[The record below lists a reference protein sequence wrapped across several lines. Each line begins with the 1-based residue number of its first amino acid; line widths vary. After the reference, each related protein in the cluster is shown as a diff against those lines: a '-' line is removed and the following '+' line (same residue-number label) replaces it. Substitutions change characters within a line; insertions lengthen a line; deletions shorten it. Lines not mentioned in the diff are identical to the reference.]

1 VRSGPVSAPEL
12 RRLVAA
18 AQAER
23 IPSVSA
29 AVVRNGEVV
38 YADAIGIAEPGRDAT
53 PDDQYRIGSISK
65 TFCAVA
71 VMQLRDE
78 GALALDDPL
87 TAYVPESAEG
97 PSIRRLLSHA
107 SGLEREP
114 KGEIW
119 ETLKPPT
126 RDELLAQLG
135 GVESVL
141 EPGRRFHYS
150 NLGFALLGEVV
161 VRLAGRP
168 FEDHVDERI
177 LRPLGM
183 ERTTWRAAEPCA
195 RGYFVDPYEER
206 LLPEPDMEPGATQ
219 SVGGLWSTVGD
230 LARWA
235 AFLADPD
242 PAVLKP
248 ETVEEMASVQ
258 VMADAA
264 WKSGYGL
271 GLQLLR
277 DGDRVYAGHGGAMPG
292 FLAGLAVARAEK
304 AGAAV
309 LTNTSA
315 GASPDV
321 LAVGLVAK
329 SLELD
334 PPAPNLWKAQDEAP
348 AELRPLLG
356 RWWSEGHEFVFFC
369 RDGKLHARLD
379 PPVAGREPAVFEPVD
394 DGRFRTVSGREIGE
408 WLRVVRDGQGAVTK
422 LYWATYAFTRDPQ
435 VFGA

>member
-1 VRSGPVSAPEL
+1 MSAPEL
-12 RRLVAA
+12 RRLVAS

-23 IPSVSA
+23 IPSVAA

-38 YADAIGIAEPGRDAT
+38 YSDAVGIAEPGRDAT

-65 TFCAVA
+65 TFCAAA
-71 VMQLRDE
+71 VMQLRDA

-97 PSIRRLLSHA
+97 PTIRRLLAHA

-126 RDELLAQLG
+126 RDEFLAQLPD
-135 GVESVL
+135 VENVL
-141 EPGRRFHYS
+141 EPGRRYHYS
-150 NLGFALLGEVV
+150 NLAFALLGEL
-161 VRLAGRP
+161 VRRLSGMP
-168 FEDHVDERI
+168 FEDYADERI

-183 ERTTWRAAEPCA
+183 ERTTWRAVPPYAK
-195 RGYFVDPYEER
+195 GYFVDPYDER
-206 LLPEPDMEPGATQ
+206 LRPEADMEPGATQ

-235 AFLADPD
+235 AFLAEPD
-242 PAVLKP
+242 PAVLRP
-248 ETVEEMASVQ
+248 ETVDEMASVQ
-258 VMADAA
+258 VMADAG
-264 WKSGYGL
+264 WRSGYGL
-271 GLQLLR
+271 GLQLFR

-292 FLAGLAVARAEK
+292 FLAGLAVDRAEK
-304 AGAAV
+304 AGAAA

-315 GASPDV
+315 GPDPTI
-321 LAVGLVAK
+321 LAKKLVAK
-329 SLELD
+329 SLELE
-334 PPAPNLWKAQDEAP
+334 PSEPALWRPQGEAP
-348 AELRPLLG
+348 EGLRPLLG

-369 RDGKLHARLD
+369 RDGRLHARVD
-379 PPVAGREPAVFEPVD
+379 PLVADKEPAVFEPAGD
-394 DGRFRTVSGREIGE
+394 DRFRTVGGRENGE

>member
-1 VRSGPVSAPEL
+1 MSAPEL

-18 AQAER
+18 AQAQR
-23 IPSVSA
+23 IPSVAA
-29 AVVRNGEVV
+29 AVVRDGEIVFS
-38 YADAIGIAEPGRDAT
+38 DAVGIAEPGREAT

-65 TFCAVA
+65 TFCAAA

-87 TAYVPESAEG
+87 TAYVPESGEG
-97 PSIRRLLSHA
+97 PTIRRLLSHS

-119 ETLKPPT
+119 ETMKPPT
-126 RDELLAQLG
+126 RDEFLGQLSE
-135 GVESVL
+135 VENVL

-150 NLGFALLGEVV
+150 NLAFALLGEVV
-161 VRLAGRP
+161 RRVAGKS
-168 FEDHVDERI
+168 FEDYADERI

-183 ERTTWRAAEPCA
+183 ARTTWRAVAPA
-195 RGYFVDPYEER
+195 AKGYFVDPYTER
-206 LLPEPDMEPGATQ
+206 LLSEADMEPGATQ

-242 PAVLKP
+242 PAVLRR
-248 ETVEEMASVQ
+248 ETVDEMASVQ
-258 VMADAA
+258 VMADER
-264 WKSGYGL
+264 WTLGNGL
-271 GLQLLR
+271 GLQLFR
-277 DGDRVYAGHGGAMPG
+277 EGERVYAGHGGAMPG
-292 FLAGLAVARAEK
+292 FLAGLAVLRSEK

-315 GASPDV
+315 GARPDS
-321 LAVGLVAK
+321 LAMSLVAK

-334 PPAPNLWKAQDEAP
+334 PPAPELWTPQAEAP
-348 AELRPLLG
+348 EPLRPLLG

-369 RDGKLHARLD
+369 CDGSLHARLD
-379 PPVAGREPAVFEPVD
+379 PPVAGSEPAVFEPAGD
-394 DGRFRTVSGREIGE
+394 DRFRTVAGRENGE

-435 VFGA
+435 VFGPAA

>member
-1 VRSGPVSAPEL
+1 MSAPEL
-12 RRLVAA
+12 RRLVAS

-23 IPSVSA
+23 IPSVAA

-38 YADAIGIAEPGRDAT
+38 YADAVGIAEPGRAAT

-65 TFCAVA
+65 TFCAAA
-71 VMQLRDE
+71 VMQLRDA

-97 PSIRRLLSHA
+97 PTIRRLLSHSA
-107 SGLEREP
+107 GLEREP
-114 KGEIW
+114 KGDIW

-126 RDELLAQLG
+126 RDEFLAQLPDI
-135 GVESVL
+135 ENVL
-141 EPGRRFHYS
+141 EPGRRYHYS
-150 NLGFALLGEVV
+150 NLAFALLGEL
-161 VRLAGRP
+161 VRRLSGMP
-168 FEDHVDERI
+168 FEDYADERI
-177 LRPLGM
+177 LGPLGM
-183 ERTTWRAAEPCA
+183 SRTTWGAVAPYA
-195 RGYFVDPYEER
+195 KGYLVDPYDER
-206 LLPEPDMEPGATQ
+206 LRPESDMEAGATQ

-248 ETVEEMASVQ
+248 ETVDEMASVQ
-258 VMADAA
+258 VMADPG
-264 WKSGYGL
+264 WKLGYGL
-271 GLQLLR
+271 GLQLFR
-277 DGDRVYAGHGGAMPG
+277 DGDRIYAGHGGAMPG
-292 FLAGLAVARAEK
+292 FLAGLAVVRADR

-315 GASPDV
+315 GAKPES
-321 LAVGLVAK
+321 LAMKLAAR

-334 PPAPNLWKAQDEAP
+334 PPAPARWLPQEEAP
-348 AELRPLLG
+348 EPLRPLLG

-369 RDGKLHARLD
+369 RDGRLHARLD
-379 PPVAGREPAVFEPVD
+379 PPVATVETAVFEPAGGD
-394 DGRFRTVSGREIGE
+394 RFRTVAGREDGE
-408 WLRVVRDGQGAVTK
+408 WLRVVRDEQGAVTK

>member
-1 VRSGPVSAPEL
+1 MSAPEL

-23 IPSVSA
+23 IPSVAA

-38 YADAIGIAEPGRDAT
+38 FADAVGIAEPGRDAT

-65 TFCAVA
+65 TFCAAA
-71 VMQLRDE
+71 VMQLRDAGE
-78 GALALDDPL
+78 LALDDPL

-97 PSIRRLLSHA
+97 PTIRRLLSHSA
-107 SGLEREP
+107 GLEREP

-126 RDELLAQLG
+126 RDEFLAQLAD
-135 GVESVL
+135 VENVL

-150 NLGFALLGEVV
+150 NLAFALLGEL
-161 VRLAGRP
+161 VRRVAGQP
-168 FEDHVDERI
+168 FEDYVDERI

-183 ERTTWRAAEPCA
+183 ERTTWRAAPPFA
-195 RGYFVDPYEER
+195 KGYFVDPYDER
-206 LLPEPDMEPGATQ
+206 LLPEGDMEPGATQ

-235 AFLADPD
+235 AFLADPY
-242 PAVLKP
+242 PAVLEP
-248 ETVEEMASVQ
+248 ATVDEMASVQ
-258 VMADAA
+258 VMVDAG

-277 DGDRVYAGHGGAMPG
+277 DGERIYAGHGGAMPG
-292 FLAGLAVARAEK
+292 FLAGLAVVRADK

-315 GASPDV
+315 GARPDS
-321 LAVGLVAK
+321 LAMKLVAK

-334 PPAPNLWKAQDEAP
+334 PPEPARWTPQDEAP
-348 AELRPLLG
+348 EALRPLLG

-369 RDGKLHARLD
+369 REGKLRARLD
-379 PPVAGREPAVFEPVD
+379 PLVPGSEPAVFEPAGD
-394 DGRFRTVSGREIGE
+394 DRFRTVEGRENGE
-408 WLRVVRDGQGAVTK
+408 WLRVARDERGAVTK

>member
-1 VRSGPVSAPEL
+1 MRSGPVSAPEL

-65 TFCAVA
+65 TFCAAA

>member
-1 VRSGPVSAPEL
+1 VSAPEL

-23 IPSVSA
+23 IPSVAA

-38 YADAIGIAEPGRDAT
+38 YAEAVGIAEPGRAAT

-65 TFCAVA
+65 TFCAAA
-71 VMQLRDE
+71 VMQLRDA

-97 PSIRRLLSHA
+97 PTIRRLLSHSA
-107 SGLEREP
+107 GLEREP
-114 KGEIW
+114 KGDIW

-126 RDELLAQLG
+126 RDEFLAQLPDI
-135 GVESVL
+135 ENVL
-141 EPGRRFHYS
+141 EPGRRYHYS
-150 NLGFALLGEVV
+150 NLAFALLGEL
-161 VRLAGRP
+161 VRRLSGMP
-168 FEDHVDERI
+168 FEDYADERI
-177 LRPLGM
+177 LGPLGM
-183 ERTTWRAAEPCA
+183 SRTTWGAVAPYA
-195 RGYFVDPYEER
+195 KGYLVDPYDER
-206 LLPEPDMEPGATQ
+206 LRPESDMEAGATQ

-248 ETVEEMASVQ
+248 ETVDEMASVQ
-258 VMADAA
+258 VMADPG
-264 WKSGYGL
+264 WKLGYGL
-271 GLQLLR
+271 GLQLFR
-277 DGDRVYAGHGGAMPG
+277 DGDRIYAGHGGAMPG
-292 FLAGLAVARAEK
+292 FLAGLAVVRADR

-315 GASPDV
+315 GAKPES
-321 LAVGLVAK
+321 LAMKLAAR

-334 PPAPNLWKAQDEAP
+334 PPAPARWLPQEEAP
-348 AELRPLLG
+348 EPLRPLLG

-369 RDGKLHARLD
+369 RDGRLHARLD
-379 PPVAGREPAVFEPVD
+379 PPVATVETAVFEPAGGD
-394 DGRFRTVSGREIGE
+394 RFRTVAGREDGE
-408 WLRVVRDGQGAVTK
+408 WLRVVRDEQGAVTK

>member
-1 VRSGPVSAPEL
+1 MSAPEL

-18 AQAER
+18 AQAEQR
-23 IPSVSA
+23 IPSVAA

-38 YADAIGIAEPGRDAT
+38 YSDAVGIAEPGRDAT

-65 TFCAVA
+65 TFCAAA
-71 VMQLRDE
+71 VMQLRDA

-87 TAYVPESAEG
+87 TAYVPESAQG
-97 PSIRRLLSHA
+97 PSIRRLLAHA

-126 RDELLAQLG
+126 RDEFLAQLAD
-135 GVESVL
+135 VENVL

-150 NLGFALLGEVV
+150 NLAFALLGEVV
-161 VRLAGRP
+161 RRLSGQP
-168 FEDHVDERI
+168 FEDYADEKI

-183 ERTTWRAAEPCA
+183 TRTTWRASEPCA
-195 RGYFVDPYEER
+195 RGYFVDPYDER
-206 LLPEPDMEPGATQ
+206 LQPESDLEPGATQ

-258 VMADAA
+258 VMVDPA
-264 WKSGYGL
+264 WKAGYGL
-271 GLQLLR
+271 GLQLFR
-277 DGDRVYAGHGGAMPG
+277 DGDRIYAGHGGAMPG
-292 FLAGLAVARAEK
+292 FLAGIAVARAEK

-315 GASPDV
+315 GARPEA
-321 LAVGLVAK
+321 LAIQLVAK

-334 PPAPNLWKAQDEAP
+334 PPTPALWTAQDEAP
-348 AELRPLLG
+348 PELRPLLG

-369 RDGKLHARLD
+369 RDGKLRARLD
-379 PPVAGREPAVFEPVD
+379 PLVPSAEPAVFEPAGD
-394 DGRFRTVSGREIGE
+394 DRFRTVAGRENGE
-408 WLRVVRDGQGAVTK
+408 WLRVARDESGAVTK
-422 LYWATYAFTRDPQ
+422 LYWATYAFTREPQ
-435 VFGA
+435 IFGA

>member
-1 VRSGPVSAPEL
+1 MSAPEL

-23 IPSVSA
+23 IPSVAA
-29 AVVRNGEVV
+29 AVVRDGEVV
-38 YADAIGIAEPGRDAT
+38 FADAVGIAEPGRDAT

-65 TFCAVA
+65 TFCAAA
-71 VMQLRDE
+71 VMQLRDAGE
-78 GALALDDPL
+78 LALDDPL
-87 TAYVPESAEG
+87 TEYVPESAEG
-97 PSIRRLLSHA
+97 PSIRRLLSHSA
-107 SGLEREP
+107 GLEREP

-126 RDELLAQLG
+126 RDEFLAQLAD
-135 GVESVL
+135 VENVL

-150 NLGFALLGEVV
+150 NLAFALLGEL
-161 VRLAGRP
+161 VRRVTGRP
-168 FEDHVDERI
+168 FDEYVDERI

-183 ERTTWRAAEPCA
+183 ERTTWRAVAPYA
-195 RGYFVDPYEER
+195 KGYFVDPFDER
-206 LLPEPDMEPGATQ
+206 LRPEGDMEPGATQ

-248 ETVEEMASVQ
+248 ETVDEMASVQ
-258 VMADAA
+258 VMVDSG
-264 WKSGYGL
+264 WRWGYGL
-271 GLQLLR
+271 GLQLTR
-277 DGDRVYAGHGGAMPG
+277 VGERVYAGHGGAMPG
-292 FLAGLAVARAEK
+292 FLAGLAVARAER

-315 GASPDV
+315 SADPDV
-321 LAVGLVAK
+321 LSMSLVAK

-334 PPAPNLWKAQDEAP
+334 PPAPRLWTPQDEAP
-348 AELRPLLG
+348 EALAPLLG
-356 RWWSEGHEFVFFC
+356 RWWSEGQEFVFYC
-369 RDGKLHARLD
+369 RDGKLRARLD
-379 PPVAGREPAVFEPVD
+379 PPPPGKVPAVFEPAGD
-394 DGRFRTVSGREIGE
+394 DRFRTVEGRENGE
-408 WLRVVRDGQGAVTK
+408 WLRVVRDESGAVTK

>member
-1 VRSGPVSAPEL
+1 VSAPEL
-12 RRLVAA
+12 RRIVAA

-23 IPSVSA
+23 IPSVAA

-38 YADAIGIAEPGRDAT
+38 YADAIGVAEPGRDAT

-65 TFCAVA
+65 TFCAAA
-71 VMQLRDE
+71 VMQLRDA
-78 GALALDDPL
+78 GLVSLDAPL

-97 PSIRRLLSHA
+97 PTIRRLLSHSA
-107 SGLEREP
+107 GLEREP

-126 RDELLAQLG
+126 RDEFLTQLAE
-135 GVESVL
+135 VENVL

-150 NLGFALLGEVV
+150 NLGFALLGEL
-161 VRLAGRP
+161 VRRVTGRP
-168 FEDHVDERI
+168 FEDYVDERI

-183 ERTTWRAAEPCA
+183 DRTTWRATAPFA
-195 RGYFVDPYEER
+195 KGYFVHPYDER
-206 LLPEPDMEPGATQ
+206 LLPEGDMEPGATQ

-258 VMADAA
+258 VMVDAR
-264 WKSGYGL
+264 WKAGYGL
-271 GLQLLR
+271 GLQLVR

-292 FLAGLAVARAEK
+292 FLAGLAVARPDK

-315 GASPDV
+315 SAEPEA
-321 LAVGLVAK
+321 LAMSLVAR

-334 PPAPNLWKAQDEAP
+334 PPGPTLWTPQEQAPEA
-348 AELRPLLG
+348 LRPLLG
-356 RWWSEGHEFVFFC
+356 RWWSEGHEFVFYC

-379 PPVAGREPAVFEPVD
+379 PPVPRAVPAVFEPAGD
-394 DGRFRTVSGREIGE
+394 DRFRTVEGRENGE
-408 WLRVVRDGQGAVTK
+408 WLRVARDDAGAVTK

>member
-1 VRSGPVSAPEL
+1 VSAPEL
-12 RRLVAA
+12 RRIVAA
-18 AQAER
+18 AQADR
-23 IPSVSA
+23 IPSVAA
-29 AVVRNGEVV
+29 AVVRDGHVV
-38 YADAIGIAEPGRDAT
+38 YSDAIGIAEAGRDAT

-65 TFCAVA
+65 TFCAAA
-71 VMQLRDE
+71 VMQLRDAGE
-78 GALALDDPL
+78 LALDDPL

-97 PSIRRLLSHA
+97 PTIRRLLSHA

-119 ETLKPPT
+119 ESLKPPT
-126 RDELLAQLG
+126 RDEFLAQLG
-135 GVESVL
+135 EVENVL

-150 NLGFALLGEVV
+150 NLGFALLGEL
-161 VRLAGRP
+161 VRRVAGRP
-168 FEDHVDERI
+168 FEDYVDERI

-183 ERTTWRAAEPCA
+183 ERTTWRAAAPFA
-195 RGYFVDPYEER
+195 KGWFVDPYDER
-206 LLPEPDMEPGATQ
+206 LLQEGDMEPGATQ

-248 ETVEEMASVQ
+248 ETVDEMASVQ
-258 VMADAA
+258 VMVDGA
-264 WKSGYGL
+264 WKAGYGL
-271 GLQLLR
+271 GLQLMR

-292 FLAGLAVARAEK
+292 FLAGLAVVRSDK

-315 GASPDV
+315 SAEPDA
-321 LAVGLVAK
+321 LAMRLVAK

-334 PPAPNLWKAQDEAP
+334 PPGPAPWTPRDEAP
-348 AELRPLLG
+348 GALRPLLG

-379 PPVAGREPAVFEPVD
+379 PPRPGAEPAVFEPAD
-394 DGRFRTVSGREIGE
+394 DDRFRTVSGRENGE
-408 WLRVVRDGQGAVTK
+408 WLRVARDGQGAVTK

>member
-1 VRSGPVSAPEL
+1 VSAPEL

-23 IPSVSA
+23 IPSVAA

-38 YADAIGIAEPGRDAT
+38 FSEAVGIAEPGRDAT

-65 TFCAVA
+65 TFCAAA

-87 TAYVPESAEG
+87 TEYVPESAEG

-119 ETLKPPT
+119 ETLAPPT
-126 RDELLAQLG
+126 RDEFLARLG
-135 GVESVL
+135 DVENVL
-141 EPGRRFHYS
+141 EPGCRFHYS
-150 NLGFALLGEVV
+150 NLGFALLDEVV
-161 VRLAGRP
+161 RRVAGRP

-183 ERTTWRAAEPCA
+183 ERTTWRATAPYA
-195 RGYFVDPYEER
+195 KGYFVDPYDER
-206 LLPEPDMEPGATQ
+206 LLPESDMEPGATQ

-258 VMADAA
+258 VMADPG

-277 DGDRVYAGHGGAMPG
+277 DGERIYAGHGGAMPG
-292 FLAGLAVARAEK
+292 FLAGLAVARPDR

-315 GASPDV
+315 GARPDA
-321 LAVGLVAK
+321 LAMQLVAR

-334 PPAPNLWKAQDEAP
+334 PPEPAPWLPQDEAP
-348 AELRPLLG
+348 ETLRPLLG
-356 RWWSEGHEFVFFC
+356 RWWSEGHEFVFSC
-369 RDGKLHARLD
+369 REGRLRARLD
-379 PPVAGREPAVFEPVD
+379 PPVPGSEPAVFEAAGD
-394 DGRFRTVSGREIGE
+394 DRFRTVSGRENGE
-408 WLRVVRDGQGAVTK
+408 WLRVVRDGKGEVTK
-422 LYWATYAFTRDPQ
+422 LYWATYAFTRGPQ
-435 VFGA
+435 VFGV

>member
-1 VRSGPVSAPEL
+1 MSAPEL
-12 RRLVAA
+12 RRIVAA
-18 AQAER
+18 AQADR
-23 IPSVSA
+23 IPSVAA
-29 AVVRNGEVV
+29 AVVRDGHVV
-38 YADAIGIAEPGRDAT
+38 YSDAIGIAEPGRDAT

-65 TFCAVA
+65 TFCAAA
-71 VMQLRDE
+71 VMQLRDAGE
-78 GALALDDPL
+78 LALDDPL

-97 PSIRRLLSHA
+97 PTIRRLLSHA

-119 ETLKPPT
+119 ESLKPPT
-126 RDELLAQLG
+126 RDEFLAQLG
-135 GVESVL
+135 EVENVL

-150 NLGFALLGEVV
+150 NLGFALLGEL
-161 VRLAGRP
+161 VRRVAGRP
-168 FEDHVDERI
+168 FEDYVDERI

-183 ERTTWRAAEPCA
+183 ERTTWRAAAPFA
-195 RGYFVDPYEER
+195 KGWFVDPYDER
-206 LLPEPDMEPGATQ
+206 LLQEGDMEPGATQ

-248 ETVEEMASVQ
+248 ETVDEMASVQ
-258 VMADAA
+258 VMVDGA
-264 WKSGYGL
+264 WKAGYGL
-271 GLQLLR
+271 GLQLMR

-292 FLAGLAVARAEK
+292 FLAGLAVVRSDK

-315 GASPDV
+315 SAEPDA
-321 LAVGLVAK
+321 LAMRLVAK

-334 PPAPNLWKAQDEAP
+334 PPGLAPWTPQDEAP
-348 AELRPLLG
+348 EALRPLLG

-379 PPVAGREPAVFEPVD
+379 PPRPGAEPAVFEPAGD
-394 DGRFRTVSGREIGE
+394 DRFRTVSGRENGE
-408 WLRVVRDGQGAVTK
+408 WLRVARDGQGAVTK

>member
-1 VRSGPVSAPEL
+1 MSAPEL

-23 IPSVSA
+23 IPSVAA
-29 AVVRNGEVV
+29 AVVRNGEIVFS
-38 YADAIGIAEPGRDAT
+38 DAVGIAEPGRDAT

-65 TFCAVA
+65 TFCAAA
-71 VMQLRDE
+71 VMQLRDAGE
-78 GALALDDPL
+78 LGLDDPL

-97 PSIRRLLSHA
+97 PSIRRLLSHSA
-107 SGLEREP
+107 GLEREP

-126 RDELLAQLG
+126 RDEFLAQLSD
-135 GVESVL
+135 VENVL

-150 NLGFALLGEVV
+150 NLGFALLGEL
-161 VRLAGRP
+161 VRRVAGQP
-168 FEDHVDERI
+168 FEDYVDERI

-183 ERTTWRAAEPCA
+183 ERTTWRATTPYAK
-195 RGYFVDPYEER
+195 GYFVDPYDER
-206 LLPEPDMEPGATQ
+206 LLPEADMEPGATQ

-248 ETVEEMASVQ
+248 ETVDEMASVQ
-258 VMADAA
+258 IMADAG
-264 WKSGYGL
+264 WKGAYGL
-271 GLQLLR
+271 GLQLMR
-277 DGDRVYAGHGGAMPG
+277 DGERIYAGHGGAMPG
-292 FLAGLAVARAEK
+292 FLAGLAVARVDK

-315 GASPDV
+315 GARPNA
-321 LAVGLVAK
+321 LAMSLVAK

-334 PPAPNLWKAQDEAP
+334 PAESALWVPRDEAP
-348 AELRPLLG
+348 EALRPLLG

-379 PPVAGREPAVFEPVD
+379 PPVAGSEPAVFEPAGD
-394 DGRFRTVSGREIGE
+394 DHFRTVGGLEDGE
-408 WLRVVRDGQGAVTK
+408 WLRVVRDEHGAVTK
-422 LYWATYAFTRDPQ
+422 LYWATYAFTRNPQ

>member
-1 VRSGPVSAPEL
+1 VSAPEL
-12 RRLVAA
+12 RHLVAA

-23 IPSVSA
+23 IPSVAA
-29 AVVRNGEVV
+29 AVVRDGEVV
-38 YADAIGIAEPGRDAT
+38 FAEAVGIAEPGRDAT
-53 PDDQYRIGSISK
+53 PDDQYRIGSITK

-71 VMQLRDE
+71 VLQLRDA

-97 PSIRRLLSHA
+97 PTIRRLLAHA

-119 ETLKPPT
+119 ETLTPPT
-126 RDELLAQLG
+126 LDEFLAQLP
-135 GVESVL
+135 GVENVL

-161 VRLAGRP
+161 RRLAGQP
-168 FEDHVDERI
+168 FEDYVDERI

-183 ERTTWRAAEPCA
+183 GRTTWRATEPHA
-195 RGYFVDPYEER
+195 RGYFVGPYDER
-206 LLPEPDMEPGATQ
+206 LLPESDLGPGAMQ
-219 SVGGLWSTVGD
+219 SVGGLWSTVSD

-235 AFLADPD
+235 AFIAEPD

-248 ETVEEMASVQ
+248 ESVEEMASVQ
-258 VMADAA
+258 VMADAG
-264 WKSGYGL
+264 WKGGYGL

-277 DGDRVYAGHGGAMPG
+277 DGERVYAGHGGAMPG
-292 FLAGLAVARAEK
+292 FLAGLAVLRAEK

-315 GASPDV
+315 GASPNV
-321 LAVGLVAK
+321 LAMQLVAR

-334 PPAPNLWKAQDEAP
+334 PPEPARWEPQDEAP
-348 AELRPLLG
+348 EELRPLVG

-369 RDGKLHARLD
+369 RDGKLHARPD
-379 PPVAGREPAVFEPVD
+379 PVPPGTDPAVFEPAGED
-394 DGRFRTVSGREIGE
+394 RFRSVAGREHGE
-408 WLRVVRDGQGAVTK
+408 WLRVVRDDQGAVTK
-422 LYWATYAFTRDPQ
+422 LYWATYAFTREPQ
-435 VFGA
+435 SFGPA

>member
-1 VRSGPVSAPEL
+1 MSAPEL

-18 AQAER
+18 AQAEQR
-23 IPSVSA
+23 IPSVAA
-29 AVVRNGEVV
+29 AVVRDGEVV
-38 YADAIGIAEPGRDAT
+38 YSDAVGIAEPGRDAT
-53 PDDQYRIGSISK
+53 PEDQYRIGSISK

-78 GALALDDPL
+78 GRLALDDPL
-87 TAYVPESAEG
+87 TEYVPESAEG
-97 PSIRRLLSHA
+97 PSIRRLLAHA

-119 ETLKPPT
+119 ETLKPPA
-126 RDELLAQLG
+126 RDEFLAQLPD
-135 GVESVL
+135 VESVL

-150 NLGFALLGEVV
+150 NLAYALLGEVV
-161 VRLAGRP
+161 GRLSGRP
-168 FEDHVDERI
+168 FEEYADEKI

-183 ERTTWRAAEPCA
+183 DRTTWRATEPCA
-195 RGYFVDPYEER
+195 KGFFVDPYDEHLR
-206 LLPEPDMEPGATQ
+206 PESDLEPGATQ

-242 PAVLKP
+242 PVVLKP
-248 ETVEEMASVQ
+248 ETVDEMASVQ
-258 VMADAA
+258 VIVDPG
-264 WKSGYGL
+264 WKLGHGL
-271 GLQLLR
+271 GVQLFR
-277 DGDRVYAGHGGAMPG
+277 DGERIYAGHGGAMPG
-292 FLAGLAVARAEK
+292 FLAGLVVLRAEK

-315 GASPDV
+315 GARPEA
-321 LAVGLVAK
+321 LGIQLIAK

-334 PPAPNLWKAQDEAP
+334 PPASTLWAPQDEAP
-348 AELRPLLG
+348 PELRPLLG

-379 PPVAGREPAVFEPVD
+379 PPSTWSEPAVFEPDGVD
-394 DGRFRTVSGREIGE
+394 RFRTVAGRENGE
-408 WLRVVRDGQGAVTK
+408 WLRVARDASGAVTK
-422 LYWATYAFTRDPQ
+422 LYWATYAFTRDAQ
-435 VFGA
+435 IFGA

>member
-1 VRSGPVSAPEL
+1 MSAPEL

-23 IPSVSA
+23 IPSVAA
-29 AVVRNGEVV
+29 AVVRDGEVV
-38 YADAIGIAEPGRDAT
+38 FSDAVGIAEPGRDAT

-65 TFCAVA
+65 TFCAAA
-71 VMQLRDE
+71 VMQLRDA

-97 PSIRRLLSHA
+97 PSIRRLLSHS

-119 ETLKPPT
+119 ESLKPPT
-126 RDELLAQLG
+126 RDEFLAQLSD
-135 GVESVL
+135 VENVL

-150 NLGFALLGEVV
+150 NLGFALLGELVGRV
-161 VRLAGRP
+161 AGQP
-168 FEDHVDERI
+168 FEDYVDERI
-177 LRPLGM
+177 LRPLGL
-183 ERTTWRAAEPCA
+183 ERTTWRATAPYA
-195 RGYFVDPYEER
+195 KGYFVDPWDER
-206 LLPEPDMEPGATQ
+206 LQLEADMEPGATQ

-248 ETVEEMASVQ
+248 ETVDEMASVQ
-258 VMADAA
+258 VMVDAG

-271 GLQLLR
+271 GLQLFR
-277 DGDRVYAGHGGAMPG
+277 DGERVYAGHGGAMPG
-292 FLAGLAVARAEK
+292 FLAGLAVGRAEK

-315 GASPDV
+315 GTDPTIH
-321 LAVGLVAK
+321 AVKLVAK
-329 SLELD
+329 SLEVD
-334 PPAPNLWKAQDEAP
+334 PPAPVLWKPQDEAP
-348 AELRPLLG
+348 DALRPLLG
-356 RWWSEGHEFVFFC
+356 RWWSEGTEFVFFC
-369 RDGKLHARLD
+369 REGKLHARLD
-379 PPVAGREPAVFEPVD
+379 QAPPGKEPAVFEPAGD
-394 DGRFRTVSGREIGE
+394 DRFRTVAGRENGE
-408 WLRVVRDGQGAVTK
+408 WLRVVRDDQGAVMK

>member
-1 VRSGPVSAPEL
+1 MSAPEL

-23 IPSVSA
+23 IPSVAA

-38 YADAIGIAEPGRDAT
+38 YADAVGIAEPGRAAT

-65 TFCAVA
+65 TFCAAA
-71 VMQLRDE
+71 VMQLRDA

-97 PSIRRLLSHA
+97 PTIRRLLSHSA
-107 SGLEREP
+107 GLEREP
-114 KGEIW
+114 KGDIW

-126 RDELLAQLG
+126 RDEFLAQLPDI
-135 GVESVL
+135 ENVL
-141 EPGRRFHYS
+141 EPGRRYHYS
-150 NLGFALLGEVV
+150 NLAFALLGEL
-161 VRLAGRP
+161 VRRLSGMP
-168 FEDHVDERI
+168 FEDYADERI
-177 LRPLGM
+177 LGPLGM
-183 ERTTWRAAEPCA
+183 SRTTWGAVAPYA
-195 RGYFVDPYEER
+195 KGYFVDPYDER
-206 LLPEPDMEPGATQ
+206 LRPESDMEAGATQ

-248 ETVEEMASVQ
+248 ETVDEMASVQ
-258 VMADAA
+258 VMADPG
-264 WKSGYGL
+264 WKLGYGL
-271 GLQLLR
+271 GLQLFR
-277 DGDRVYAGHGGAMPG
+277 DGERVYAGHGGAMPG
-292 FLAGLAVARAEK
+292 FLAGLAVVRADR

-315 GASPDV
+315 GAKPES
-321 LAVGLVAK
+321 LAMKLAAR

-334 PPAPNLWKAQDEAP
+334 PPAPARWLPQEEAP
-348 AELRPLLG
+348 ESLRPLLG

-369 RDGKLHARLD
+369 RDGRLHARLD
-379 PPVAGREPAVFEPVD
+379 PPVATVETAVFEPAGGD
-394 DGRFRTVSGREIGE
+394 RFRTVAGREDGE
-408 WLRVVRDGQGAVTK
+408 WLRVVRDEQGAVTK

>member
-1 VRSGPVSAPEL
+1 MSAPEL

-23 IPSVSA
+23 IPSVAA
-29 AVVRNGEVV
+29 AVVRDGEVV
-38 YADAIGIAEPGRDAT
+38 FSDAVGIAEPGRDAT

-65 TFCAVA
+65 TFCAAA
-71 VMQLRDE
+71 VMQLRDA

-97 PSIRRLLSHA
+97 PSIRRLLSHS

-119 ETLKPPT
+119 ESLKPPT
-126 RDELLAQLG
+126 RDEFLAQLSD
-135 GVESVL
+135 VENVL

-150 NLGFALLGEVV
+150 NLGFALLGELVGRV
-161 VRLAGRP
+161 AGQP
-168 FEDHVDERI
+168 FEDYVDERI
-177 LRPLGM
+177 LRPLGL
-183 ERTTWRAAEPCA
+183 ERTTWRATAPYA
-195 RGYFVDPYEER
+195 KGYFVDPWDER
-206 LLPEPDMEPGATQ
+206 LQLEADMEPGATQ

-248 ETVEEMASVQ
+248 ETVDEMGSVQ
-258 VMADAA
+258 VMVDVG

-271 GLQLLR
+271 GLQLFR
-277 DGDRVYAGHGGAMPG
+277 DGERVYAGHGGAMPG
-292 FLAGLAVARAEK
+292 FLAGVAVGRAEK

-315 GASPDV
+315 GTDPTIH
-321 LAVGLVAK
+321 AVKLVAK

-334 PPAPNLWKAQDEAP
+334 PPAPALWKPQDAAPEA
-348 AELRPLLG
+348 LRPLLG
-356 RWWSEGHEFVFFC
+356 RWWSEGAEFVFFC
-369 RDGKLHARLD
+369 REGKLHARLD
-379 PPVAGREPAVFEPVD
+379 QAPPGKEPAVFEPAGD
-394 DGRFRTVSGREIGE
+394 DRFRTVAGRENGE
-408 WLRVVRDGQGAVTK
+408 WLRVVRDEHGAVTK

>member
-1 VRSGPVSAPEL
+1 VSAPEL

-23 IPSVSA
+23 IPSVTA
-29 AVVRNGEVV
+29 AVVRNGEIVFS
-38 YADAIGIAEPGRDAT
+38 DAVGIAEPGRDAT
-53 PDDQYRIGSISK
+53 ADDQYRIGSISK
-65 TFCAVA
+65 TFCAAA
-71 VMQLRDE
+71 VMQLRDAGE
-78 GALALDDPL
+78 LALDDPL

-97 PSIRRLLSHA
+97 PSIRRLLSHSA
-107 SGLEREP
+107 GLEREP

-126 RDELLAQLG
+126 RDEFVSQLSE
-135 GVESVL
+135 VENVL

-150 NLGFALLGEVV
+150 NLGFALLGEL
-161 VRLAGRP
+161 VRRVAGQP
-168 FEDHVDERI
+168 FEDCVDERI

-183 ERTTWRAAEPCA
+183 QRTTWRATAPHA
-195 RGYFVDPYEER
+195 KGYFVDPYDER
-206 LLPEPDMEPGATQ
+206 LLPESDMEPGATQ

-248 ETVEEMASVQ
+248 ETVDEMASLQ
-258 VMADAA
+258 VMVDAG

-271 GLQLLR
+271 GLQLFR
-277 DGDRVYAGHGGAMPG
+277 DGERIYAGHGGAMPG
-292 FLAGLAVARAEK
+292 FLAGLAVSRAEK

-315 GASPDV
+315 GTDPTIH
-321 LAVGLVAK
+321 AVKLVAK

-334 PPAPNLWKAQDEAP
+334 PPEPALWKPQGEAP
-348 AELRPLLG
+348 EALRPLLG
-356 RWWSEGHEFVFFC
+356 RWWSEGTEFVFFC
-369 RDGKLHARLD
+369 REGKLYARLD
-379 PPVAGREPAVFEPVD
+379 QSPPGKEPAVFEPAGED
-394 DGRFRTVSGREIGE
+394 RFRTISGRENGE
-408 WLRVVRDGQGAVTK
+408 WLRVVRDVDGAVTK

>member
-1 VRSGPVSAPEL
+1 MSAPEL

-18 AQAER
+18 AQTER
-23 IPSVSA
+23 IPSVAA
-29 AVVRNGEVV
+29 AVVRDGEVV
-38 YADAIGIAEPGRDAT
+38 FAEAVGIAEPGRDAT

-65 TFCAVA
+65 TFCAAA
-71 VMQLRDE
+71 VLQLRDA

-87 TAYVPESAEG
+87 TAYVEESAQG
-97 PSIRRLLSHA
+97 PTIRRLLAHA

-126 RDELLAQLG
+126 RDEFLAQLV
-135 GVESVL
+135 GVENVL

-161 VRLAGRP
+161 RRVSGQP
-168 FEDHVDERI
+168 FEDYVDERI
-177 LRPLGM
+177 LRPLGL
-183 ERTTWRAAEPCA
+183 ERTTWRAVPPRAH
-195 RGYFVDPYEER
+195 GYFVDPYDER
-206 LLPEPDMEPGATQ
+206 LRPESDLEPGATQ

-230 LARWA
+230 LVRWA

-242 PAVLKP
+242 PTVLRP
-248 ETVEEMASVQ
+248 ESVEEMASVQ
-258 VMADAA
+258 VMVDPG
-264 WKSGYGL
+264 WKGAYGL

-277 DGDRVYAGHGGAMPG
+277 EGDRIYAGHGGAMPG
-292 FLAGLAVARAEK
+292 FLAGLAVARGEK

-315 GASPDV
+315 GANPDA
-321 LAVGLVAK
+321 LAMSLVAK
-329 SLELD
+329 SLELE
-334 PPAPNLWKAQDEAP
+334 PSAPKLWKPQEEAP
-348 AELRPLLG
+348 EELRPLLG

-369 RDGKLHARLD
+369 RGGKLQARLD

-394 DGRFRTVSGREIGE
+394 DGRFRTVSGREHGE
-408 WLRVVRDGQGAVTK
+408 WLRVVRDGEGEVTK
-422 LYWATYAFTRDPQ
+422 LYWATYAFTRAPQ

>member
-1 VRSGPVSAPEL
+1 MSAPEL

-23 IPSVSA
+23 IPSVAA
-29 AVVRNGEVV
+29 AVVRNGVV
-38 YADAIGIAEPGRDAT
+38 VFSEAVGIAEPGRDAT
-53 PDDQYRIGSISK
+53 AEDQYRIGSISK

-71 VMQLRDE
+71 VMQLRDAGE
-78 GALALDDPL
+78 LALDDPL
-87 TAYVPESAEG
+87 AAYVPESAEG
-97 PSIRRLLSHA
+97 PTIRRLLSHSA
-107 SGLEREP
+107 GLEREP

-119 ETLKPPT
+119 ETLRPPT
-126 RDELLAQLG
+126 REELLDQLA
-135 GVESVL
+135 EMENVL

-150 NLGFALLGEVV
+150 NLGFALLGEL
-161 VRLAGRP
+161 VRRVTGQP
-168 FEDHVDERI
+168 FEDYVDERI

-183 ERTTWRAAEPCA
+183 GRTTWRATAPFA
-195 RGYFVDPYEER
+195 TGYFVDPYDER
-206 LLPEPDMEPGATQ
+206 LLPEADMEPGATQ

-248 ETVEEMASVQ
+248 ETVDEMASVQ
-258 VMADAA
+258 VMVDGA
-264 WKSGYGL
+264 WKAGYGL
-271 GLQLLR
+271 GLQLMR

-292 FLAGLAVARAEK
+292 FLAGLAVVRSER

-315 GASPDV
+315 GAKPDF
-321 LAVGLVAK
+321 LAIGLVAK

-334 PPAPNLWKAQDEAP
+334 PPGPELWRPQDEAP
-348 AELRPLLG
+348 EELRPLLG

-369 RDGKLHARLD
+369 RDGRLHARLD
-379 PPVAGREPAVFEPVD
+379 PAQPGAEPAVFEPAGD
-394 DGRFRTVSGREIGE
+394 DRFRTVSGRETGE
-408 WLRVVRDGQGAVTK
+408 WLRVAHDEHGAVTK

-435 VFGA
+435 VFGG

>member
-1 VRSGPVSAPEL
+1 MSAPEL

-18 AQAER
+18 AQAEQR
-23 IPSVSA
+23 IPSVAA

-38 YADAIGIAEPGRDAT
+38 YSDAVGIAAPGRDAT
-53 PDDQYRIGSISK
+53 PEDQYRIGSISK

-71 VMQLRDE
+71 VMQLRDA

-97 PSIRRLLSHA
+97 PSIRRLLAHA

-119 ETLKPPT
+119 ESLKPPT
-126 RDELLAQLG
+126 RDEFLAQLA
-135 GVESVL
+135 GVENVL

-150 NLGFALLGEVV
+150 NLAYALLGEVV
-161 VRLAGRP
+161 RRLSGQP
-168 FEDHVDERI
+168 FEEYADEKI

-183 ERTTWRAAEPCA
+183 ARTTWRAAEPCA
-195 RGYFVDPYEER
+195 RGYFVDPYDER
-206 LLPEPDMEPGATQ
+206 LRPESDLEPGATQ

-235 AFLADPD
+235 AFLAEPD

-258 VMADAA
+258 VIVDPS
-264 WKSGYGL
+264 WKLGHGL
-271 GLQLLR
+271 GLQLFR
-277 DGDRVYAGHGGAMPG
+277 DGDRIFAGHGGAMPG
-292 FLAGLAVARAEK
+292 FLAGIAVARAEK

-315 GASPDV
+315 GARPEA
-321 LAVGLVAK
+321 LAIQLVGK

-334 PPAPNLWKAQDEAP
+334 PPAPALWKPQDEAP
-348 AELRPLLG
+348 EELRPLLG

-369 RDGKLHARLD
+369 RGGKLHARLD
-379 PPVAGREPAVFEPVD
+379 PLVPTAEPAVFAPDGD
-394 DGRFRTVSGREIGE
+394 DRFRTVSGRENGE
-408 WLRVVRDGQGAVTK
+408 WLRVSRDESGAVTK

-435 VFGA
+435 IFGPS